1 MFFKNKFVK
10 RSILS
15 LSLISILSFTLMYF
29 SIPSNISL
37 TEGQDKKLFVG
48 FTTNA
53 TVNDDSIEVL
63 SLSSEKVSENIKSDI
78 GTISINPKNVGTGK
92 INVSLLGVIPIK
104 SINVDVLPQT
114 KLIPVGRAIG
124 VSVDTNGILVLG
136 TGYVNS
142 ENNEV
147 LEPAKGILKAGDL
160 ITQVNDQKIAEK
172 EELMSII
179 ENSSTTLKLVIM
191 RNGEE
196 QTANITPIISA
207 EDGKPKIGIW
217 VRDCTQGIGTMTF
230 YNPKTGG
237 FGALGHGVYDIDTKT
252 LLSIKNGKITEAN
265 ISDIKKGE
273 KGKPGELRGET
284 FDDKQLGEIYEN
296 TECGLYDKLYEEN
309 SDILNS
315 KAMPIQTKENIKEG
329 KAYILCNISGNTVD
343 KYEINIESVDKTSK
357 NPSKGMVIRITDKD
371 LLEKTGGIVQGM
383 SGSPIIQDN
392 HIIGAVTHVFVND
405 PTKGYGIFIENMM

>member
-147 LEPAKGILKAGDL
+147 LMTKKLLKKRSL
-160 ITQVNDQKIAEK
+160 
-172 EELMSII
+172 
-179 ENSSTTLKLVIM
+179 
-191 RNGEE
+191 
-196 QTANITPIISA
+196 
-207 EDGKPKIGIW
+207 
-217 VRDCTQGIGTMTF
+217 
-230 YNPKTGG
+230 
-237 FGALGHGVYDIDTKT
+237 
-252 LLSIKNGKITEAN
+252 
-265 ISDIKKGE
+265 
-273 KGKPGELRGET
+273 
-284 FDDKQLGEIYEN
+284 
-296 TECGLYDKLYEEN
+296 
-309 SDILNS
+309 
-315 KAMPIQTKENIKEG
+315 
-329 KAYILCNISGNTVD
+329 
-343 KYEINIESVDKTSK
+343 
-357 NPSKGMVIRITDKD
+357 
-371 LLEKTGGIVQGM
+371 
-383 SGSPIIQDN
+383 
-392 HIIGAVTHVFVND
+392 
-405 PTKGYGIFIENMM
+405 